1 MKFYFILAILTIS
14 VILVLNYDNPI
25 FAVHLDD
32 PHRDEKIE
40 QQNILRYSHFP
51 YNGICAPGFVP
62 LDEICVLN
70 DICGSGAYVGKV
82 CVMDGK
88 IQPYLKPLHQKHAG
102 ISVDNIICAEGKEV
116 MFKQH
121 NASPACVNSDSI
133 EKLKHRGWQT
143 EKPVMA
149 CTLEWNP
156 MCGMDGNTY
165 GNPCN
170 LRTEHMALK
179 HQGECKVN

>member
-1 MKFYFILAILTIS
+1 MLNISGKFLIGLALFSLIVPGYLEA
-14 VILVLNYDNPI
+14 
-25 FAVHLDD
+25 FANI
-32 PHRDEKIE
+32 DEQMGQHQMMNNMLGNHHIPFK
-40 QQNILRYSHFP
+40 
-51 YNGICAPGFVP
+51 GMCAPGFAS
-62 LDEICVLN
+62 LGEICVL
-70 DICGSGAYVGKV
+70 DDRCGPGAYPGRV
-82 CVMDGK
+82 CIMDGVMK
-88 IQPYLKPLHQKHAG
+88 QYLKPLHQKYAG

-133 EKLKHRGWQT
+133 KKLKHRGWQT